1 MGNNNSNH
9 ISGTLSDAFKNALSQ
24 SVQNCLASTSSVLID
39 CLFDSYCQ
47 LLSEAI
53 QSAVESIPSVLDNLI
68 TSLNSSSYVETLFS
82 SLPEFWGD
90 LEDYVVIDKPSSDLP
105 NSPCKKAKVSTKV
118 FLLFLL
124 RDLLPFVISVA
135 DLTIN
140 CLNTSAENDRDVL
153 IQERQKSEVD
163 IERYK
168 ADQERYRA
176 EQERYKAEQERY
188 KADSGKLALY
198 EEHLSL
204 ERNLLGSYLSSI
216 DLSNSSEAEA
226 IQSIL
231 SALQSVWNSAP
242 IPD

>member
-1 MGNNNSNH
+1 MENNNSNH
-9 ISGTLSDAFKNALSQ
+9 ISGTLSNAFKNALSQ
-24 SVQNCLASTSSVLID
+24 SIQNRLASTSSVLID

-176 EQERYKAEQERY
+176 EQERYKA
-188 KADSGKLALY
+188 DSGKLALY

>member
-1 MGNNNSNH
+1 MENNNSNH

-24 SVQNCLASTSSVLID
+24 SIQNRLASTSSVLID

-53 QSAVESIPSVLDNLI
+53 QSAIESIPSVMDNLI

-90 LEDYVVIDKPSSDLP
+90 LEDYVVVDKPSSDLP
-105 NSPCKKAKVSTKV
+105 NKPCKKAKVSTKV

-140 CLNTSAENDRDVL
+140 CLDTSAENDRDVL

-163 IERYK
+163 IERYE
-168 ADQERYRA
+168 ADQERYR
-176 EQERYKAEQERY
+176 AEQERY

-198 EEHLSL
+198 EERLSL

-242 IPD
+242 ILD

>member
-1 MGNNNSNH
+1 MENNNSNH
-9 ISGTLSDAFKNALSQ
+9 ISGTLSNAFKNALSQ
-24 SVQNCLASTSSVLID
+24 SIQNRLASTSSVLID

-140 CLNTSAENDRDVL
+140 CLNTSAENDRDIL

-168 ADQERYRA
+168 ADQERYR
-176 EQERYKAEQERY
+176 AEQERY